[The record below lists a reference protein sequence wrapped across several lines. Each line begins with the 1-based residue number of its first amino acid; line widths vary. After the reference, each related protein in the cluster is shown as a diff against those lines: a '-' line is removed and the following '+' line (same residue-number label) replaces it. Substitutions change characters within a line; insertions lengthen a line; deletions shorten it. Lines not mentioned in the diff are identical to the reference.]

1 VQLEPGMLGEQGQ
14 HVLLFASQRCPVGS
28 HATVTPAKPALL
40 GCPVQR
46 QRQILRP
53 TAERPPRQNL
63 RIMVGDHHHLLGVSQ
78 IDPDDRVARRH
89 QHAAE

>member
-40 GCPVQR
+40 ACPVQR
-46 QRQILRP
+46 QRQ
-53 TAERPPRQNL
+53 RQ
-63 RIMVGDHHHLLGVSQ
+63 RQRKIQ
-78 IDPDDRVARRH
+78 PDSGTS
-89 QHAAE
+89 AAPEPSNHGR